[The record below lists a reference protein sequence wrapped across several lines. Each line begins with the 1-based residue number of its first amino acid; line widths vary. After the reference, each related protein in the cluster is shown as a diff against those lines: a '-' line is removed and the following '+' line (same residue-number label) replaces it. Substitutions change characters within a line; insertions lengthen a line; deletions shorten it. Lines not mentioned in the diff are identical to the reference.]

1 LTHPN
6 YVHHHVGVCLDMK
19 LFFVKM
25 NIDHF
30 FWWSNFFGQ
39 TSFGNQKFLVT
50 QFSYHWIG
58 QPFNIFVQFDN
69 WRFSLNF
76 FRCYSNFFGSLPRN
90 VLGVSQK
97 NSIIQMTLAIDPTF
111 QLFFGSTQKNL
122 VVNFLLTRLNDWKF

>member
-1 LTHPN
+1 MTHPN
-6 YVHHHVGVCLDMK
+6 CVHHHVGVCFNMSI
-19 LFFVKM
+19 LFIRM

-39 TSFGNQKFLVT
+39 INFGNQDFLVT
-50 QFSYHWIG
+50 KFSYHWIG
-58 QPFNIFVQFDN
+58 QPFNILVQFDD

-76 FRCYSNFFGSLPRN
+76 FRCYSKKFGSLPRN

-111 QLFFGSTQKNL
+111 QIFFVTTQKKF
-122 VVNFLLTRLNDWKF
+122 VVNFHWLD